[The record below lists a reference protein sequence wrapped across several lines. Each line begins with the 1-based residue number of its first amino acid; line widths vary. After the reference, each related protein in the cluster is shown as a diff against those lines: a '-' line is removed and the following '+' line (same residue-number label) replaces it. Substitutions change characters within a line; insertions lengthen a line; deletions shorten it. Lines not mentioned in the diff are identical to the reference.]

1 MKGAWEEE
9 EKKRSTPKKGKKW
22 KENEKENREK
32 MKERKWGDR
41 FPNVGNGG
49 RFRVVEGKWEE
60 RGKRKKK
67 KRK

>member
-1 MKGAWEEE
+1 
-9 EKKRSTPKKGKKW
+9 
-22 KENEKENREK
+22 
-32 MKERKWGDR
+32 MKERKGEDR

-49 RFRVVEGKWEE
+49 RCRVVEGKWEE

>member
-1 MKGAWEEE
+1 
-9 EKKRSTPKKGKKW
+9 
-22 KENEKENREK
+22 

-60 RGKRKKK
+60 RGDRKKK
-67 KRK
+67 KRKIIIIIMANNLLIVKNKIIYKIKIKQNNK